1 MIFCCCFVLFSFIK
15 YSSFSRLDIK
25 GYRKQQQQQIPAN
38 TFFFFFQVKKV
49 TVKVQHSLYTLKYYA
64 CTKKKKKISKKMFYS
79 IRIITHKTH
88 ADNKTKKKPTF
99 YKFPFDYNFWKKT
112 KEFFI
117 FFWLF
122 YFGQPQQ
129 QSQFIKITLSTCL
142 IHVRSILTSYLLRSS
157 LSHPPLP
164 NILAAQTVRPNNLI
178 LYTSS

>member
-117 FFWLF
+117 FFLTFLF
-122 YFGQPQQ
+122 WSTAAAKPIYKNN
-129 QSQFIKITLSTCL
+129 FIDMFDTRPID
-142 IHVRSILTSYLLRSS
+142 SYVISFAVVS
-157 LSHPPLP
+157 LPPP
-164 NILAAQTVRPNNLI
+164 PA
-178 LYTSS
+178 